1 MLMQPKSPSP
11 DFDFMLKNEQPAK
24 RRLPLPN
31 FSRPVKITLGT
42 VIVVVLLIVISSVLS
57 DRNTGKI
64 QPFINVL
71 ARDQETL
78 RVTSYV
84 QQLQLQDP
92 QTQAMA
98 ATAASALASDKQQLL
113 NYLSKIHDKVSS
125 AALGA
130 DNDKASDASLQ
141 AAAQNNG
148 LDSAYVAYMRDSL
161 NKYETDIQAAYK
173 TSGPNG
179 QKLLNDISI
188 STTTLLNS
196 PPLKS

>member
-1 MLMQPKSPSP
+1 MQPQSPNK
-11 DFDFMLKNEQPAK
+11 DFDFMLKEQPQ
-24 RRLPLPN
+24 RRRILPSFNLSKPI
-31 FSRPVKITLGT
+31 KIALA
-42 VIVVVLLIVISSVLS
+42 VVLAIVFLIVISSVLS
-57 DRNTGKI
+57 GRNAGKT
-64 QPFINVL
+64 QPFIGVL
-71 ARDQETL
+71 ARGQETL
-78 RVTSYV
+78 RVTAEV

-98 ATAASALASDKQQLL
+98 STAASALASDKQQLL
-113 NYLSKIHDKVSS
+113 NYLARNHSKVSA

-130 DNDKASDASLQ
+130 DNDKTSDASLQ

-148 LDSAYVAYMRDSL
+148 LDSAYVTYLRDSL
-161 NKYETDIQAAYK
+161 NKYETDIQTAYK
-173 TSGPNG
+173 TAGPNG

>member
-1 MLMQPKSPSP
+1 MQPQSPNK
-11 DFDFMLKNEQPAK
+11 DFDFMLKEQPQ
-24 RRLPLPN
+24 RRRILPSFNLSKPI
-31 FSRPVKITLGT
+31 KIALA
-42 VIVVVLLIVISSVLS
+42 VVLAIVFLIVISSVLS
-57 DRNTGKI
+57 GRKAGKT
-64 QPFINVL
+64 QPFIGVL
-71 ARDQETL
+71 ARGQETL
-78 RVTSYV
+78 RVTAEV

-98 ATAASALASDKQQLL
+98 STAASALASDKQQLL
-113 NYLSKIHDKVSS
+113 NYLARNHSKVSA

-130 DNDKASDASLQ
+130 DNDKTSDASLQ

-148 LDSAYVAYMRDSL
+148 LDSAYVTYLRDSL
-161 NKYETDIQAAYK
+161 NKYETDIQTAYK
-173 TSGPNG
+173 TAGPNG